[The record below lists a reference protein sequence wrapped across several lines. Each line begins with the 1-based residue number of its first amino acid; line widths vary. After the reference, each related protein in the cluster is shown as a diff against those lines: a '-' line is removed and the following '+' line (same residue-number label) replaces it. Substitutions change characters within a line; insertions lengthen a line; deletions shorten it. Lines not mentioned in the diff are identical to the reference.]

1 MSKAAHGQS
10 GVFLPVCL
18 RGPRALALIY
28 GEIEEIKGK
37 QKKFLT
43 SCSAGCR
50 CIRSRM
56 ASRMRK
62 LHMDFIIH
70 PRLAAA
76 WLSCMERAMNTVGLT
91 GEEREFLFDRLRN
104 VAAVMVNAPD
114 DTEAA

>member
-1 MSKAAHGQS
+1 
-10 GVFLPVCL
+10 
-18 RGPRALALIY
+18 
-28 GEIEEIKGK
+28 
-37 QKKFLT
+37 
-43 SCSAGCR
+43 
-50 CIRSRM
+50 
-56 ASRMRK
+56 
-62 LHMDFIIH
+62 MDFIIH